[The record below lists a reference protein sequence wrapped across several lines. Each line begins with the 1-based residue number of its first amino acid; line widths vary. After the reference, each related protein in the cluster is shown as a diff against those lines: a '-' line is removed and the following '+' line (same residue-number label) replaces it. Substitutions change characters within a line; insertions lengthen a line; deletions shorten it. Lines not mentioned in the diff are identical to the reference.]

1 MADIKKIKVGI
12 RGSKLSKTQ
21 TDLFIKQAVRLTPGL
36 DVNSFE
42 IKTIQTTGDIHK
54 SHRLDQIGGK
64 GLFVKEI
71 EEQLMSDE
79 IDVGIH
85 SMKDIPA
92 SETYPELDIIC
103 WMQRNQANDILISNS
118 GMGLKDLPNGSIIG
132 TSSIRRR
139 AQVLHSR
146 KDLSIKLLRGNVD
159 TRVEKLKRNEYDAII
174 LSLAGLQRL
183 GMQDLVSEVLDNEK
197 FLPAANQ
204 GAIGVQAKRSGPL
217 SELFK
222 NTNHEQTQIECLTER
237 KVLHTINANCNSPV
251 SVFANLIQQNI
262 NLNCEIFDHSGDKIY
277 ENKISGHKDS
287 NIELG
292 YEMGCDILKKVGQ
305 KKIAQLDNLE
315 NDFNYTPKI

>member
-92 SETYPELDIIC
+92 NETYPELDIIC

-118 GMGLKDLPNGSIIG
+118 GMGLKDLANGSIIG

-237 KVLHTINANCNSPV
+237 KVLHTID
-251 SVFANLIQQNI
+251 LIFLLAHQ
-262 NLNCEIFDHSGDKIY
+262 
-277 ENKISGHKDS
+277 
-287 NIELG
+287 
-292 YEMGCDILKKVGQ
+292 
-305 KKIAQLDNLE
+305 
-315 NDFNYTPKI
+315 

>member
-1 MADIKKIKVGI
+1 M
-12 RGSKLSKTQ
+12 
-21 TDLFIKQAVRLTPGL
+21 TPGL

-174 LSLAGLQRL
+174 LSLAGLQRYKIFRL
-183 GMQDLVSEVLDNEK
+183 IFGKARCERLLDQME
-197 FLPAANQ
+197 
-204 GAIGVQAKRSGPL
+204 R
-217 SELFK
+217 E
-222 NTNHEQTQIECLTER
+222 NHPCST
-237 KVLHTINANCNSPV
+237 
-251 SVFANLIQQNI
+251 
-262 NLNCEIFDHSGDKIY
+262 
-277 ENKISGHKDS
+277 
-287 NIELG
+287 
-292 YEMGCDILKKVGQ
+292 
-305 KKIAQLDNLE
+305 
-315 NDFNYTPKI
+315 

>member
-54 SHRLDQIGGK
+54 LHRLDQIGGK

-71 EEQLMSDE
+71 EEQLMSGE

-118 GMGLKDLPNGSIIG
+118 GMRFQDLPNGSIIG

-204 GAIGVQAKRSGPL
+204 GAIGVQAKRSSPL
-217 SELFK
+217 TELFK

-251 SVFANLIQQNI
+251 SVFANLIQQRI
-262 NLNCEIFDHSGDKIY
+262 ELNCEIFEHSGNKIY
-277 ENKISGHKDS
+277 QNKMSDHKDR

-305 KKIAQLDNLE
+305 KKITQLDNLE
-315 NDFNYTPKI
+315 NDFNYTPEI

>member
-146 KDLSIKLLRGNVD
+146 KDLYIKLLRGNVD

-174 LSLAGLQRL
+174 LSLAGVQRL

-222 NTNHEQTQIECLTER
+222 NTNHEQTQIECLAER

-315 NDFNYTPKI
+315 NDFNYTP

>member
-1 MADIKKIKVGI
+1 MANIKKIKVGI

-21 TDLFIKQAVRLTPGL
+21 TDLFIKEAMRLTPGL
-36 DVNSFE
+36 DENTFE
-42 IKTIQTTGDIHK
+42 INIIQTTGDIHK

-64 GLFVKEI
+64 GLFIKEI
-71 EEQLMSDE
+71 EEQLMSGQ
-79 IDVGIH
+79 IDIGIH

-92 SETYPELDIIC
+92 TDTYKDLDIIC
-103 WMQRNQANDILISNS
+103 WMKRGQANDVLISNS
-118 GMGLKDLPNGSIIG
+118 GMGLQDLPKGSIIG

-159 TRVEKLKRNEYDAII
+159 TRIEKLKKNEYDAII
-174 LSLAGLQRL
+174 LSLAGLKRL
-183 GMQDLVSEVLDNEK
+183 GMQNSVSEVLDSEK

-204 GAIGVQAKRSGPL
+204 GAIGVQAKKLSPL
-217 SELFK
+217 SEFFK

-251 SVFANLIQQNI
+251 SVFANLNHKRME
-262 NLNCEIFDHSGDKIY
+262 LNCEILDHSGNKIY
-277 ENKISGHKDS
+277 ENKMSDQKDR

-292 YEMGCDILKKVGQ
+292 YEMGCDILKKLGQ
-305 KKIAQLDNLE
+305 KKITQLENLK
-315 NDFNYTPKI
+315 NDFNYSPAI

>member
-85 SMKDIPA
+85 SMKDIPS

-174 LSLAGLQRL
+174 LSLAGVQRL
-183 GMQDLVSEVLDNEK
+183 GMEDLVSEVLDNEK

-204 GAIGVQAKRSGPL
+204 GAIGVQAKKSSQL
-217 SELFK
+217 YELFK

-237 KVLHTINANCNSPV
+237 KVLHTIKASCNSPV

-262 NLNCEIFDHSGDKIY
+262 ELNCEIFDHGGNKIY
-277 ENKISGHKDS
+277 QNRISGHKDS

-315 NDFNYTPKI
+315 NDFNYTP

>member
-92 SETYPELDIIC
+92 NETYPELDIIC

-139 AQVLHSR
+139 AQVLHLR

-174 LSLAGLQRL
+174 LSLAGVQRL

-315 NDFNYTPKI
+315 NDFNYTP

>member
-174 LSLAGLQRL
+174 LSLAGVQRL

-217 SELFK
+217 SELLK
-222 NTNHEQTQIECLTER
+222 KTNHEQTQIECLTER

-315 NDFNYTPKI
+315 NDFNYTP

>member
-71 EEQLMSDE
+71 EEQLMTDE

-92 SETYPELDIIC
+92 SETFPELDIIC

-174 LSLAGLQRL
+174 LSLAGVQRL
-183 GMQDLVSEVLDNEK
+183 GIDALAK
-197 FLPAANQ
+197 AIAAELNTKL
-204 GAIGVQAKRSGPL
+204 QALEG
-217 SELFK
+217 FGG
-222 NTNHEQTQIECLTER
+222 IENVHFTSFML
-237 KVLHTINANCNSPV
+237 
-251 SVFANLIQQNI
+251 Q
-262 NLNCEIFDHSGDKIY
+262 
-277 ENKISGHKDS
+277 
-287 NIELG
+287 
-292 YEMGCDILKKVGQ
+292 
-305 KKIAQLDNLE
+305 
-315 NDFNYTPKI
+315 

>member
-1 MADIKKIKVGI
+1 
-12 RGSKLSKTQ
+12 
-21 TDLFIKQAVRLTPGL
+21 
-36 DVNSFE
+36 
-42 IKTIQTTGDIHK
+42 
-54 SHRLDQIGGK
+54 
-64 GLFVKEI
+64 
-71 EEQLMSDE
+71 
-79 IDVGIH
+79 
-85 SMKDIPA
+85 MKDIPA
-92 SETYPELDIIC
+92 SETFPELDIIC

-174 LSLAGLQRL
+174 LSLAGVQRL

-305 KKIAQLDNLE
+305 KKITQLDNLE
-315 NDFNYTPKI
+315 NDFNYTP